1 MVSTLHFLHVNNKL
15 FSFSAPPSPTV
26 CGAATCSFPVPALLP
41 EHAPVAGTLHP
52 VGPPRPSLESL
63 LTEQRLLQGRHLSCL
78 PTDRLVFVPRE
89 PVATETPNF
98 LSSGDW
104 LQGLLPSQEYHRAGL
119 IKPPI
124 VSQGPASSLLSGAGI
139 PFQEQDSGR
148 KCGGVLI
155 SQPPKQSPLGQSA
168 AGGMRTVHLLAL
180 PLWPPPAQA
189 TAHAGLPG
197 PARWRPWKLSSPS
210 WQGRGVLGLCPLGS
224 GLPLP

>member
-1 MVSTLHFLHVNNKL
+1 MRLSQAPFTLL
-15 FSFSAPPSPTV
+15 
-26 CGAATCSFPVPALLP
+26 
-41 EHAPVAGTLHP
+41 
-52 VGPPRPSLESL
+52 
-63 LTEQRLLQGRHLSCL
+63 
-78 PTDRLVFVPRE
+78 VPRV
-89 PVATETPNF
+89 PPLSPCSQSRGCCRGDTSAASPQTDLSLCPGSRLPRKPPNF